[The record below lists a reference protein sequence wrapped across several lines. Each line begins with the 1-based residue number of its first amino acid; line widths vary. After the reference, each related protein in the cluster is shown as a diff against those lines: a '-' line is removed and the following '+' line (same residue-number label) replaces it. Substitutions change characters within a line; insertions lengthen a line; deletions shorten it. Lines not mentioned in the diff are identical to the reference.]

1 MAKAREVPGLKGGDE
16 FRVAAAKVVG
26 VRAAE
31 VFEHASGVLDTDAI
45 ERVHDM
51 RVATRRLRA
60 VLEIFAPCFP
70 RKLHRQVLRDVKRLA
85 DALGERRDPDVQI
98 AALERYAAEAPAAD
112 RPGVE
117 SLLAVLRERQAGANR
132 RLGEA
137 LVTMEQGGLRSRL
150 QALVA
155 EVDGA

>member
-1 MAKAREVPGLKGGDE
+1 
-16 FRVAAAKVVG
+16 VAAAKVVG

-117 SLLAVLRERQAGANR
+117 SLLAALRERQAGANR